1 MSPAQNAFLEL
12 KLAAIR
18 YLEYE
23 EFLQLIG
30 EIASEK
36 RYNVVLNF
44 STIIIPLLFCRSALL
59 DQIMLYLPNYAKV
72 L

>member
-30 EIASEK
+30 EMASDK
-36 RYNVVLNF
+36 RYNVLNF